1 MFLWFLA
8 ADKAPCGIMLI
19 QQIMWAAPLFYYLLS
34 VHSFLYFHILVS
46 VHLFYYLFIVFY
58 ISIFLFQCPFSIT
71 PSWFSI
77 FLYSCY
83 SAPFPL
89 YLHSFYIS
97 IFLFQRPFSILHSFL
112 YSSFSAPFPLSLNN
126 VVSSIF
132 SLSCRHNLNS
142 SHEAWSNFFLNK
154 RSKNSVLDLS
164 ELMWGF

>member
-1 MFLWFLA
+1 
-8 ADKAPCGIMLI
+8 MLI

-34 VHSFLYFHILVS
+34 LHSFLYFHILVS

-77 FLYSCY
+77 FLYSFY

-97 IFLFQRPFSILHSFL
+97 IFLFQRPFSFISSEFSTFP
-112 YSSFSAPFPLSLNN
+112 YSCFSAPFPFFI
-126 VVSSIF
+126 VFYIPVSAPLF
-132 SLSCRHNLNS
+132 HYL
-142 SHEAWSNFFLNK
+142 
-154 RSKNSVLDLS
+154 
-164 ELMWGF
+164 